1 MSLRI
6 EDLDAETLDKLGVG
20 DLVPATAKPRSAKQK
35 FTVEDE
41 RRNAINVLAVISK
54 LSQSQRRKV
63 LRRAM
68 ELNNV

>member
-20 DLVPATAKPRSAKQK
+20 DLVPTTAKPKSAKQK

-41 RRNAINVLAVISK
+41 RRNAINVVAVISK

>member
-6 EDLDAETLDKLGVG
+6 EDLDAETLSKLGVG
-20 DLVPATAKPRSAKQK
+20 DLLPAPKPKSAKPK

-63 LRRAM
+63 LKRAM